1 MHIKFFALFTTI
13 LDQARG
19 RLKSLTGLVWCRAGR
34 MGRGRGGA
42 GSSRPAS
49 VHVDDFEGKGMP
61 QLKSAV
67 AAKTPTP
74 PKQPPPPGGP
84 PPMAARPTPPVSKPA
99 PPSGPPPASPAPVIT
114 PKVTSCSRPQC
125 QGRHMH
131 DQLLA
136 TVMKGPVTSHP
147 AS

>member
-1 MHIKFFALFTTI
+1 
-13 LDQARG
+13 
-19 RLKSLTGLVWCRAGR
+19 

-74 PKQPPPPGGP
+74 PKQPPPPGLP
-84 PPMAARPTPPVSKPA
+84 PTTRPTPPATKPA
-99 PPSGPPPASPAPVIT
+99 PPSVPPPASLAPVTT
-114 PKVTSCSRPQC
+114 PKVLPGSTVRFHRQIRPPLSAWGFIMGKLHAGSETVI
-125 QGRHMH
+125 GRCG
-131 DQLLA
+131 LNRI
-136 TVMKGPVTSHP
+136 P
-147 AS
+147 